1 MSSRFRTLLTLGRVS
16 NLPTVWSNCLA
27 AWVLAG
33 GGGEWRLGL
42 LLASGSCLYI
52 GGMFLND
59 ACDVEFDRQ
68 HRQERPIP
76 GGLIS
81 RGAVWRWAAGLL
93 LAGVLLVIPFGGRAL
108 ACALAL
114 LAAIVAYDFWHKR
127 QPFAIGLVALCR
139 FLLYLLASFA
149 AAGTVS
155 LRPLAAALGMAT
167 YVLGISLL
175 ARHESGVCRPPK
187 WPLALLLIPALPAWL
202 HASNS
207 AHRGNRVCLRS
218 FRRVAW
224 NFTFSPVG
232 SGPANRAG
240 GGPSI
245 GWDGAGGL
253 VAGFGRGAF
262 LDRSSPVCHSLRDG
276 GWAARALPGNVT
288 RRRNKSRV
296 LDVVLASSNRALH

>member
-1 MSSRFRTLLTLGRVS
+1 MPSRFRTLLTLGRVS

-27 AWVLAG
+27 AWILAG
-33 GGGEWRLGL
+33 GGGGWRLGL

-59 ACDVEFDRQ
+59 ACDVEFDRR

-76 GGLIS
+76 SGKIS
-81 RGAVWRWAAGLL
+81 LSIVWCWTAGLL
-93 LAGVLLVIPFGGRAL
+93 LAGVLLAIPLGGRAL
-108 ACALAL
+108 VCALVL

-155 LRPLAAALGMAT
+155 LRLLAAALGLAA

-175 ARHESGVCRPPK
+175 ARHESGVSRPPK
-187 WPLALLLIPALPAWL
+187 WPMALLLIPALPAWL
-202 HASNS
+202 HASDS
-207 AHRGNRVCLRS
+207 ALGAIRVCLRS

-224 NFTFSPVG
+224 NFTSAPVG

-240 GGPSI
+240 GEPSI
-245 GWDGAGGL
+245 GWNGAGGL

-276 GWAARALPGNVT
+276 GWAAKALPGNLT
-288 RRRNKSRV
+288 RRRKKSRV
-296 LDVVLASSNRALH
+296 LEVVLASSNRALH

>member
-1 MSSRFRTLLTLGRVS
+1 MPSRLRTLLTLGRVS

-59 ACDVEFDRQ
+59 ACDVEFDRR

-81 RGAVWRWAAGLL
+81 RGTVWRWAAGLL
-93 LAGVLLVIPFGGRAL
+93 LAGVLLVIPFGVRAL

-149 AAGTVS
+149 AAGTIS
-155 LRPLAAALGMAT
+155 LRLLAAALGLAA

-175 ARHESGVCRPPK
+175 ARHESGVSRPPK
-187 WPLALLLIPALPAWL
+187 WPMAVLLIPALTAWL
-202 HASNS
+202 HPFDS
-207 AHRGNRVCLRS
+207 ALGAILFACFLFAGWLGISLPPLWGPDQQTGRVVSRLLAGMVLVDWLQVS
-218 FRRVAW
+218 AVAPSW
-224 NFTFSPVG
+224 TAAALFAILFGTAVG
-232 SGPANRAG
+232 LQKRFQA
-240 GGPSI
+240 
-245 GWDGAGGL
+245 
-253 VAGFGRGAF
+253 
-262 LDRSSPVCHSLRDG
+262 
-276 GWAARALPGNVT
+276 T
-288 RRRNKSRV
+288 
-296 LDVVLASSNRALH
+296 

>member
-1 MSSRFRTLLTLGRVS
+1 MPSRLRTLLTLGRVS

-59 ACDVEFDRQ
+59 ACDVEFDRR

-81 RGAVWRWAAGLL
+81 RGTVWRWAAGLL
-93 LAGVLLVIPFGGRAL
+93 LAGVLLVIPFGVRAL

-149 AAGTVS
+149 AAGTIS
-155 LRPLAAALGMAT
+155 LRLLAAALGLAA

-175 ARHESGVCRPPK
+175 ARHESGVSRPPK
-187 WPLALLLIPALPAWL
+187 WPMAVLLIPALTAWL
-202 HASNS
+202 HAFDS
-207 AHRGNRVCLRS
+207 ALGAILFACFLFAGWLGISLPPLWGPDQQTGRVVSRLLAGMVLVDWLQVS
-218 FRRVAW
+218 AVAPSW
-224 NFTFSPVG
+224 TAAALFAILFGTAVG
-232 SGPANRAG
+232 LQKRFQA
-240 GGPSI
+240 
-245 GWDGAGGL
+245 
-253 VAGFGRGAF
+253 
-262 LDRSSPVCHSLRDG
+262 
-276 GWAARALPGNVT
+276 T
-288 RRRNKSRV
+288 
-296 LDVVLASSNRALH
+296 